1 MEEGLDTGDMLLKGE
16 VEITPETTGGRLHD
30 ALSRIGAE
38 LLLKTLDDWDN
49 VKPLKQDEA
58 LTCYAAKI
66 DKAESKLDFNQPAEI
81 LERKIRAFNPYPA
94 VYFEYKGERF
104 KVLAAEALDA
114 DANMAS
120 GTIVPNDTG
129 LLLQCNPGL
138 LLVTEIQR
146 QGKKAMPTE
155 ELLRGFEFV
164 GGETVG

>member
-1 MEEGLDTGDMLLKGE
+1 MQMEEGLDTGDMLLKGE

-81 LERKIRAFNPYPA
+81 LERKSVRLILIRPFISSIKANGLRFWLQKLLTQMPIWRR
-94 VYFEYKGERF
+94 ER
-104 KVLAAEALDA
+104 LCP
-114 DANMAS
+114 MTP
-120 GTIVPNDTG
+120 GYC
-129 LLLQCNPGL
+129 CNA
-138 LLVTEIQR
+138 IR
-146 QGKKAMPTE
+146 DCCW
-155 ELLRGFEFV
+155 
-164 GGETVG
+164 